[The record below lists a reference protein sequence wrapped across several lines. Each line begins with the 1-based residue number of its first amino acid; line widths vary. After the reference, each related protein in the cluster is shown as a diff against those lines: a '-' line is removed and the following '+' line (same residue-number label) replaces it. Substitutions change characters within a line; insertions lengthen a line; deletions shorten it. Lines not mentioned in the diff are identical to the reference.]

1 MGDLFYI
8 VAKVGMIIQAVI
20 MPMDLPDKD
29 FMDLLDDLMRQC
41 RDAMRKK
48 ALIPKRES
56 VAEQEPGP
64 LFQVDKSTGEVV
76 GEGAGE

>member
-1 MGDLFYI
+1 
-8 VAKVGMIIQAVI
+8 
-20 MPMDLPDKD
+20 MPMDLPDAD
-29 FMDLLDDLMRQC
+29 FMKLLDDLMRQC

-56 VAEQEPGP
+56 AAEREPGP
-64 LFQVDKSTGEVV
+64 LFQVDERTGEVV